1 MYFIQLQLYKTPLY
15 FVLIYVC
22 RFTTVTQGNIKFYIT
37 QNNHNYFSSSNNIFF
52 PQEILNL
59 LKISLAGFLEADSY
73 VYPNVFR
80 VLINT
85 ILKTLYSDI
94 ISLFNRHC
102 IFIHIYNW
110 IQNMTGFKLRS
121 IYVLTLCVT
130 LGIIAGRASCLLL
143 NVNVLKACGINFHAY
158 HEIGLGY
165 IHTSCQLEV
174 MCINNT
180 RIRVRT
186 FINFK
191 IKIYKSDQQTYNS
204 QLYTLCPILFIYS
217 WRWIYYLRW

>member
-1 MYFIQLQLYKTPLY
+1 MYVDSRQLHKVISSFILHKIIIITSLPQIIY
-15 FVLIYVC
+15 FFHMKFSIY
-22 RFTTVTQGNIKFYIT
+22 
-37 QNNHNYFSSSNNIFF
+37 SN
-52 PQEILNL
+52 LVWR
-59 LKISLAGFLEADSY
+59 GFLEADSY
-73 VYPNVFR
+73 VYLNVFR

-102 IFIHIYNW
+102 MFIHIYNW

-130 LGIIAGRASCLLL
+130 LGIIVGRASCLLL